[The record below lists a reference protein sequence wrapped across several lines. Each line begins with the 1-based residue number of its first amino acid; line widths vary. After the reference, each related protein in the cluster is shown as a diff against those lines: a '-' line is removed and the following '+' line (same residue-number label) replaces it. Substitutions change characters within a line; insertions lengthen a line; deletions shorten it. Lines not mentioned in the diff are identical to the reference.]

1 MGERAVMSQKQANT
15 SDAGWSLITEGVTSA
30 RLDAHR
36 LRKLLTQVENLIQHS
51 NQREHLYQVAG
62 DLIQAIPARL
72 SHLERALDRTTYALA
87 KIGEDHLKDRL
98 PLSDR
103 AMVEDGFANA
113 NAFPGGKTRY
123 SAARVAQKFL
133 ARGDE

>member
-1 MGERAVMSQKQANT
+1 MGQKQANT
-15 SDAGWSLITEGVTSA
+15 SDAGWALIMEGESAA

-36 LRKLLTQVENLIQHS
+36 LRKLLTQVENLIAQS

-62 DLIQAIPARL
+62 DLIQAFPARL
-72 SHLERALDRTTYALA
+72 GHLERALDRTSYALA

-103 AMVEDGFANA
+103 ALVEDGVANA
-113 NAFPGGKTRY
+113 KAFPGGLTRT

-133 ARGDE
+133 TSGDD